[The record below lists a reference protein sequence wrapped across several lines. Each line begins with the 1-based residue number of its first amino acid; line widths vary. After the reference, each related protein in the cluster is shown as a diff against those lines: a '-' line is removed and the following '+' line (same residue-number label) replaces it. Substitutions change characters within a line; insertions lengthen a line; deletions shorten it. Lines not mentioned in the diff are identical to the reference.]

1 MRDHIAVKFRAYPTD
16 EQARLIDRTI
26 GCARLVY
33 NLMLETRIAHY
44 QTTWES
50 CHPTPAMFKDAFPFL
65 REVDSFA
72 LCNAQLA
79 LSRAFKRF
87 FEDKD
92 AGYPKYKSKHHGR
105 KTYTTNLSHDN
116 IRLDGKARRL
126 KLPKLGWLAVRQHK
140 RIPESWNLKSVTVE
154 HCPSGR
160 YTATVLFERDTQ
172 TPERTEPANIVGL
185 DYASHGL
192 YVSSDGERADYP
204 GFYRNAEDKLVKEQ
218 RKLSHMVKGSANW
231 RKQCERV
238 ARIYERISN
247 QRHDYQ
253 HKKANVLS
261 GTYDAVAVES
271 LNLKGMAGKPKPKP
285 DPDHPGAY
293 LRNGRR
299 TKSGLAKSTLDNAY
313 GMFCTLLEYK
323 LARQGKPLV
332 RVDKWFPSS
341 QLCHECGY
349 RNPQVKDLSVREWTC
364 PSCGVWHDRDVNAA
378 RNIRDEGRRLVERHD
393 S

>member
-105 KTYTTNLSHDN
+105 KTYTTNLSHGN

-172 TPERTEPANIVGL
+172 TPEQVETVRIVGL

-204 GFYRNAEDKLVKEQ
+204 GFYRNMEARLSREQ
-218 RKLSHMVKGSANW
+218 RKLSHMTRGSANW
-231 RKQCERV
+231 RKQCGRI
-238 ARIYERISN
+238 ARIYEKISN

-253 HKKANVLS
+253 HKKANVLAD
-261 GTYDAVAVES
+261 TYDAVAVES
-271 LNLKGMAGKPKPKP
+271 LDLKGMAGKPRPNP

-293 LRNGRR
+293 LRNGRGA
-299 TKSGLAKSTLDNAY
+299 KGGLAKSMLDNAY

-332 RVDKWFPSS
+332 RVDRWFPSS

-349 RNPQVKDLSVREWTC
+349 RNPQVKDLSIREWAC

-378 RNIRDEGRRLVERHD
+378 LNIRDEGRRLVERYD

>member
-1 MRDHIAVKFRAYPTD
+1 MSGKDHIAVRFRAYPTD

-44 QTTWES
+44 QTFWES
-50 CHPTPAMFKDAFPFL
+50 CRPTPAQYKDAFPFL

-79 LSRAFKRF
+79 LEKAYKRF
-87 FEDKD
+87 FKD
-92 AGYPKYKSKHHGR
+92 RNTGFPKYKSKHHG
-105 KTYTTNLSHDN
+105 KKSYTTNRIGNN
-116 IRLDGKARRL
+116 IRLDDNARRL
-126 KLPKLGWLAVRQHK
+126 KLPKLGWLAIRQHK
-140 RIPESWNLKSVTVE
+140 RIPDSWNLKSVTME

-218 RKLSHMVKGSANW
+218 RKLSLMVKGSANW
-231 RKQCERV
+231 CKQRRRV
-238 ARIYERISN
+238 ARAYEKTAN
-247 QRHDYQ
+247 QRRDYQ
-253 HKKANVLS
+253 HKKANMLAD
-261 GTYDAVAVES
+261 TYDAVAVES
-271 LNLKGMAGKPKPKP
+271 LNLKGMARKPKPKP
-285 DPDHPGAY
+285 DPDNPGAY
-293 LRNGRR
+293 LRNGRKA
-299 TKSGLAKSTLDNAY
+299 KSGLAKSTLDNAY
-313 GMFCTLLEYK
+313 GMFCTMLEYK

-332 RVDKWFPSS
+332 RVDKWYPSS

-349 RNPQVKDLSVREWTC
+349 RNPQTKDLDVREWTC
-364 PSCGVWHDRDVNAA
+364 PQCGVMHDRDVNAA
-378 RNIRDEGRRLVERHD
+378 LNIRDEARRTVE
-393 S
+393 